1 MTNKKGEDKMASAAD
16 DHFRKDLQTEIKLVL
31 EMTARVDERV
41 KLVVEKQSEMT
52 HRLNGFIDSHNALL
66 NRVSVIEAKNGNGMH
81 EVKNKVDGIV
91 ERVVKLEADQTNVHV
106 ERIENTVGECRE
118 IMEEVR
124 RELVAVEKRVHKL
137 EEASAG
143 MWSKTKFVLDL
154 VAKGIWVLIVCW
166 LLYKF
171 GLNTPPI
178 P

>member
-1 MTNKKGEDKMASAAD
+1 MATAD
-16 DHFRKDLQTEIKLVL
+16 DNFRKDLQSEIKLVL

-41 KLVVEKQSEMT
+41 KLVVEKQAEMT

-66 NRVSVIEAKNGNGMH
+66 NRVSVIEAKNGNGIH
-81 EVKNKVDGIV
+81 DVKGKVDTMV
-91 ERVVKLEADQTNVHV
+91 ERLVKLEADHSSGHF
-106 ERIENTVGECRE
+106 ERIEKTVAECRD
-118 IMEEVR
+118 IMDDMR
-124 RELVAVEKRVHKL
+124 RELVAVEKRVHKM
-137 EEASAG
+137 EEASIG

-154 VAKGIWVLIVCW
+154 VAKGIWVIIVCW